1 MFKVHFYRNKFMIY
15 LTRIRARKEMMKIL
29 VSIKNYRRKIIN
41 HEQKTQNILEATNK
55 KNIHIF

>member
-1 MFKVHFYRNKFMIY
+1 MIY

-55 KNIHIF
+55 KKYPYILNDELLVK

>member
-1 MFKVHFYRNKFMIY
+1 MIY

-55 KNIHIF
+55 KKIHIF

>member
-1 MFKVHFYRNKFMIY
+1 MIY

-55 KNIHIF
+55 KIYPYILNDELLVK